1 VHCLRTSGCVVFVA
15 AAGFILYHLMAGA
28 GGVRG
33 SRMIGL
39 LGFDG
44 GGGGLG
50 AKPQGDDR
58 KYQHSV
64 LPNGLQVVNV
74 QDKRAVQTAF
84 AMAVDAGSFDDPQ
97 ELPGLAHFCEHMLF
111 LGTQKFPEASG
122 FDNFMSANG
131 GFNNAYTADEVT
143 VYYGEMSQAAGKEG
157 LDRFAD
163 FFRAP
168 LFDKQYV
175 SKEVHAIDSEH
186 AKNVQ
191 DPQRRIMQVAFSLAN
206 PKSPVGAFHTGD
218 VETLYNTPKRKGI
231 DPVDALKIYFKSHY
245 CPPKMRLVTYGS
257 ESTAAQLAGAKT
269 LFQGLTSSSSC
280 KEPRRSFA
288 TPEPWGPKRMGQ
300 FVKAQGTL
308 PQAEL
313 WLHFT
318 LPDVTKDYRSQPL
331 QYIEHM
337 LGYGGKDSLGRVLQD
352 NLGLVTSFDTMF
364 DMNSA
369 GTSLFAIMHLT
380 KPGQQNLEVILN
392 VFYTYL
398 GELRKKGVDEKL
410 YDSLA
415 RINKLKWDWAG
426 QASPSDTASNLAEA
440 MIRLPAEHLLSGDSL
455 IEKTNS
461 SLVSSLIDALVPAN
475 MNVILVDPPSQNGNN
490 ASFVNVE
497 AEDIVILPHYD
508 VKYSVKSVDQ
518 VMPGAAKRWNRW
530 ITGAAALNVA
540 SLLPSDLVTSGTVVP
555 VVPPA
560 IEGVPGKIPQDHMH
574 ASKTKGDFDAELW
587 GTRPKKLTDVEA
599 DFDEKES
606 GQLLQA
612 SVKHHGGSL
621 VKKGSEVW
629 YRSGWM
635 TTSPK
640 VQLQLVLRPVM
651 AKEAPEMPAVD
662 VLRLGVF
669 GHLLSEAMVPS
680 MIDLTATGV
689 SYGID
694 VNSKGLTF
702 TFSGFT
708 PMMPTLITKVLKE
721 FNAFNGNTSVV
732 LPARFKRVT
741 QELRQSLETYADM
754 PITYAI
760 QDRNML
766 MSRGGYSREES
777 VKALEKVTEKSA
789 VSSVDDVHL
798 SQPMQLTSLAMGN
811 IAEDAAN
818 KAVLKFVGDL
828 RTPKMNANVLET
840 TGEPERVSAVV
851 KFVRPIEV
859 RANNPRKGDPNDA
872 VVLSI
877 IAGVG
882 TLRSRVVLGLLGQIL
897 NTVAYN
903 ELRTTRQLGYVVNA
917 GASHVS
923 NVQYMSCIVQGN
935 ALKADDIEASIEFVF
950 THLMPKRLAELTDK
964 EFAAYKHSFRQ
975 DLVQPPLKF
984 QDEINHFWGPIA
996 QGGQCFNLRG
1006 NMLKYVDESLPSK
1019 DALIK
1024 EWATLANPSDGM
1036 RSKIVVKYFAGIVP
1050 TRPTVA
1056 DAAAIWSKQGVPDSA
1071 LSLLRRE
1078 YEKTNVLH
1086 HVDSK
1091 VRQQL
1096 VKEGGYFPRDLHCGL
1111 DKPAH
1116 KPSPHFL
1123 KKASPHS
1130 F

>member
-1 VHCLRTSGCVVFVA
+1 
-15 AAGFILYHLMAGA
+15 
-28 GGVRG
+28 
-33 SRMIGL
+33 
-39 LGFDG
+39 
-44 GGGGLG
+44 
-50 AKPQGDDR
+50 
-58 KYQHSV
+58 
-64 LPNGLQVVNV
+64 
-74 QDKRAVQTAF
+74 
-84 AMAVDAGSFDDPQ
+84 
-97 ELPGLAHFCEHMLF
+97 ML
-111 LGTQKFPEASG
+111 
-122 FDNFMSANG
+122 
-131 GFNNAYTADEVT
+131 
-143 VYYGEMSQAAGKEG
+143 KE
-157 LDRFAD
+157 
-163 FFRAP
+163 
-168 LFDKQYV
+168 
-175 SKEVHAIDSEH
+175 
-186 AKNVQ
+186 
-191 DPQRRIMQVAFSLAN
+191 
-206 PKSPVGAFHTGD
+206 
-218 VETLYNTPKRKGI
+218 
-231 DPVDALKIYFKSHY
+231 
-245 CPPKMRLVTYGS
+245 
-257 ESTAAQLAGAKT
+257 
-269 LFQGLTSSSSC
+269 
-280 KEPRRSFA
+280 
-288 TPEPWGPKRMGQ
+288 
-300 FVKAQGTL
+300 
-308 PQAEL
+308 
-313 WLHFT
+313 
-318 LPDVTKDYRSQPL
+318 YRSQPL

-352 NLGLVTSFDTMF
+352 HLGLVTSFDTMF

-380 KPGQQNLEVILN
+380 KPGQKNLEVILN

-398 GELRKKGVDEKL
+398 GKMRKKGVDEKL

-415 RINKLKWDWAG
+415 RINKLKWDWAD

-455 IEKTNS
+455 IEKPNS

-475 MNVILVDPPSQNGNN
+475 MNVILVDALSEKGNN
-490 ASFVNVE
+490 ASFVNIE
-497 AEDIVILPHYD
+497 ADDIKILPHYD

-518 VMPGAAKRWNRW
+518 VMPGAAERWDKW
-530 ITGAAALNVA
+530 ITGVAASNLA
-540 SLLPSDLVTSGTVVP
+540 SLLPNDLVASGTVVP

-560 IEGVPGKIPQDHMH
+560 IEGVPDKIPQDHMH
-574 ASKTKGDFDAELW
+574 ASKTKGDFDAELY
-587 GTRPKKLTDVEA
+587 GVRPKKLTDFEA
-599 DFDEKES
+599 DFEEE
-606 GQLLQA
+606 GEQLLQ
-612 SVKHHGGSL
+612 SPVKHHGGCL

-640 VQLQLVLRPVM
+640 VQLQMVLRPVM
-651 AKEAPEMPAVD
+651 AKDAPEMPAVD

-689 SYGID
+689 SYGLD
-694 VNSKGLTF
+694 VTSKGLTF

-721 FNAFNGNTSVV
+721 FNAFNGNTSVT

-754 PITYAI
+754 PVNYAI

-766 MSRGGYSREES
+766 LSRGGYSRKES
-777 VKALEKVTEKSA
+777 VKALEKVTEESA
-789 VSSVDDVHL
+789 ISSVKDVHL

-818 KAVLKFVGDL
+818 EAVLKFVDNL
-828 RTPKMNANVLET
+828 RTPKMTGKVSEPV
-840 TGEPERVSAVV
+840 GEPERVSRVV

-859 RANNPRKGDPNDA
+859 RANNPREGDPNDA

-882 TLRSRVVLGLLGQIL
+882 TVRSRVVLGLLGQIL
-897 NTVAYN
+897 NAVAYN
-903 ELRTTRQLGYVVNA
+903 ELRTARQLGYVVNA
-917 GASHVS
+917 GSSHVS

-935 ALKADDIEASIEFVF
+935 ALRADDIEGSIEFVF

-984 QDEINHFWGPIA
+984 QDEVNHFWGPVA

-1036 RSKIVVKYFAGIVP
+1036 RSKIVVKYFAGRVP
-1050 TRPTVA
+1050 PKPTEA
-1056 DAAAIWSKQGVPDSA
+1056 DAAAIWTKQGVPDSA
-1071 LSLLRRE
+1071 LALLRRE
-1078 YEKTNVLH
+1078 YQKTDVLD
-1086 HVDSK
+1086 HVDSE
-1091 VRQQL
+1091 VRQRL
-1096 VKEGGYFPRDLHCGL
+1096 VKEGGYFPSDLHCGL
-1111 DKPAH
+1111 DKIAP